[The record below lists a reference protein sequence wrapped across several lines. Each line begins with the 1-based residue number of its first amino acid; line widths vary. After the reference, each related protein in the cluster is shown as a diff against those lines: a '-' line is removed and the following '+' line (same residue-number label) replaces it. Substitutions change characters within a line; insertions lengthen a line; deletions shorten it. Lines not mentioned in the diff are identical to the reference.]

1 MKIFFVKDQC
11 SLKDVKGWKG
21 RASLRDRLRD
31 QRSFNVDGEA
41 LIFHGVQ
48 TVHTDFEKFAIS

>member
-1 MKIFFVKDQC
+1 MQFFFVKDQR

-41 LIFHGVQ
+41 SIFHGAQ
-48 TVHTDFEKFAIS
+48 TVHVDFEKFVIS